1 MLRREQTLTKRT
13 HKNVHEGLSRGAFLA
28 RLPAPIEH
36 RVATNPA
43 PTCYEAAMH
52 PWVVVT
58 GAARGIGRGIVELL
72 LKEGHSVA
80 ALDVA
85 RESLAELSRQAS
97 EARLLTLYCDV
108 GDEAEVRAAFES
120 IGQRTKTLCGL
131 VNNAG
136 IADPT
141 VPPIEELSLEQWRR
155 VLRTNLDGVFLCS
168 KHATP
173 LLRAGRGSIVNI
185 ASTRALQSEANTEAY
200 AASKGGV
207 VAFTHALAMSL
218 GPEVRVNA
226 ISPGWIDTSTAQPG
240 AAPAEHR
247 EIDHRQHPAGRIG
260 EPKDIAALVSY
271 LLSEHASFITGQN
284 FVVDGGMTKKM
295 IYVE

>member
-1 MLRREQTLTKRT
+1 
-13 HKNVHEGLSRGAFLA
+13 
-28 RLPAPIEH
+28 
-36 RVATNPA
+36 
-43 PTCYEAAMH
+43 MH

-58 GAARGIGRGIVELL
+58 GAARGIGRGIVEHLL
-72 LKEGHSVA
+72 SEGNSVA
-80 ALDVA
+80 ALDVDQG
-85 RESLAELSRQAS
+85 SLAELSRKAS
-97 EARLLTLYCDV
+97 QARLSTLYCDV
-108 GDEAEVRAAFES
+108 GNEAEVRAAFES
-120 IGQRTKTLCGL
+120 IRRRTETLHGL

-136 IADPT
+136 IADPS
-141 VPPIEELSLEQWRR
+141 VPPLEELSLEQWHR

-168 KHATP
+168 KYAVP
-173 LLRAGRGSIVNI
+173 LLRTGRGSIVNV

-226 ISPGWIDTSTAQPG
+226 ISPGWIDTSRAHPG
-240 AAPAEHR
+240 SEPAEHR

-260 EPKDIAALVSY
+260 EPKDIATLVSY
-271 LLSEHASFITGQN
+271 LLDERAGFITGQN